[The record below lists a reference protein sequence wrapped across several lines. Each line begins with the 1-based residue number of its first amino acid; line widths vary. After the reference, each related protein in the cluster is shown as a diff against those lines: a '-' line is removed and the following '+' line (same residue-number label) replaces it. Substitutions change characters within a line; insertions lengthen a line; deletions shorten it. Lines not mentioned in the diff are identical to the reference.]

1 MSLAMLAF
9 IVPAKAQKKNDPVI
23 LTVEKEN
30 VTLSEFEA
38 VYNKNNNVS
47 ANVEQKTPAEYMELF
62 INYKLKVKEAEALGL
77 DTVES
82 YKQEL
87 QGYLKQ
93 LSDPYLVDKQYTED
107 MVREA
112 YDRLQYDVKA
122 SHILI
127 RVEEDAS
134 PEDTLKAYKK
144 ITEIYNKA
152 KAGADFGDLAI
163 KNSEDPSAKQNR
175 GELGYFTAF
184 RMVYPFESAAYN
196 TSVGSVSKP
205 VRTSFGYHILK
216 VEDKR
221 PEIGEIRAAHIMVA
235 SKADDGKDLQINA
248 EKKINEIYERVLA
261 GEDFG
266 QLARMYS
273 DDNGSKGRGGELPW
287 FGSGRMV
294 AEFENAAFALDSNG
308 AVSKPVKSQY
318 GWHIIKRLDKKNIG
332 SYEDEYKRLKTRVEK
347 DRRGE
352 GSKESLVKKLKADYK
367 VKEYPKNLAVV
378 ETYVDSSFFIGS
390 INFTKEDLEKLDA
403 PLIVINDKL
412 YKKGKTTITQA
423 DFAKYIKSKSR
434 KQKPISTAIM
444 TKRLYDEFFVQSILD
459 YEKSV
464 LKLKYP
470 EYKALVQ
477 EYRDGILLFEL
488 MDQKVWKK
496 AVKDS
501 TGLEAFYE
509 AHKSDYMWDDRLDA
523 TVYTCNSEDNAKEV
537 KEMLEAGKSDSAILA
552 TVNESSQLG
561 VDIRNGKFTKK
572 DMPILEKVDWKEGVY
587 SVNDKA
593 NYVVVVREVL
603 PSQPKSLDEA
613 RGVVTSAYQSH
624 LEKSWIEELR
634 AKYTYEVNQGVL
646 EQVKPL

>member
-1 MSLAMLAF
+1 MLAF
-9 IVPAKAQKKNDPVI
+9 ILPAKAQKKNDPVI

-122 SHILI
+122 SHVLI

-196 TSVGSVSKP
+196 TPVGSVSKP

-235 SKADDGKDLQINA
+235 SKAGDGKDLQINA

-308 AVSKPVKSQY
+308 AISKPVRSQY

-332 SYEDEYKRLKTRVEK
+332 SYEDEYKRLKSRVEK

-367 VKEYPKNLAVV
+367 VKEYPKNLAEV
-378 ETYVDSSFFIGS
+378 ESYVDSSFFIGS
-390 INFTKEDLEKLDA
+390 INFTKEDLEELDA

-434 KQKPISTAIM
+434 KQKPISTAII

-509 AHKSDYMWDDRLDA
+509 AHKTDYMWDDRLDA
-523 TVYTCNSEDNAKEV
+523 TIYTCNSEENAKEV

-561 VDIRNGKFTKK
+561 VDIRDGKFTKK
-572 DMPILEKVDWKEGVY
+572 DMPVLEKVEWKEGIY

>member
-152 KAGADFGDLAI
+152 TAGADFGDLAI

-196 TSVGSVSKP
+196 TPVGSVSKP

>member
-9 IVPAKAQKKNDPVI
+9 ILPAKAQKKNDPVI

-122 SHILI
+122 SHVLI

-196 TSVGSVSKP
+196 TPVGSVSKP

-235 SKADDGKDLQINA
+235 SKAGDGKDLQINA

-308 AVSKPVKSQY
+308 AISKPVRSQY

-332 SYEDEYKRLKTRVEK
+332 SYEDEYKRLKSRVEK

-352 GSKESLVKKLKADYK
+352 GSKESLVKKI
-367 VKEYPKNLAVV
+367 E
-378 ETYVDSSFFIGS
+378 
-390 INFTKEDLEKLDA
+390 
-403 PLIVINDKL
+403 
-412 YKKGKTTITQA
+412 
-423 DFAKYIKSKSR
+423 SR
-434 KQKPISTAIM
+434 
-444 TKRLYDEFFVQSILD
+444 L
-459 YEKSV
+459 
-464 LKLKYP
+464 
-470 EYKALVQ
+470 
-477 EYRDGILLFEL
+477 
-488 MDQKVWKK
+488 
-496 AVKDS
+496 
-501 TGLEAFYE
+501 
-509 AHKSDYMWDDRLDA
+509 
-523 TVYTCNSEDNAKEV
+523 
-537 KEMLEAGKSDSAILA
+537 
-552 TVNESSQLG
+552 
-561 VDIRNGKFTKK
+561 
-572 DMPILEKVDWKEGVY
+572 
-587 SVNDKA
+587 
-593 NYVVVVREVL
+593 
-603 PSQPKSLDEA
+603 
-613 RGVVTSAYQSH
+613 
-624 LEKSWIEELR
+624 
-634 AKYTYEVNQGVL
+634 
-646 EQVKPL
+646 

>member
-9 IVPAKAQKKNDPVI
+9 ILPAKAQKKNDPVI

-122 SHILI
+122 SHVLI

-196 TSVGSVSKP
+196 TPVGSVSKP

-235 SKADDGKDLQINA
+235 SKAGDGKDLQINA

-308 AVSKPVKSQY
+308 AISKPVRSQY

-332 SYEDEYKRLKTRVEK
+332 SYEDEYKRLKSRVEK

-367 VKEYPKNLAVV
+367 VKEYPKNLAEV
-378 ETYVDSSFFIGS
+378 ESYVDSSFFIGS
-390 INFTKEDLEKLDA
+390 INFTKEDLEELDA

-434 KQKPISTAIM
+434 KQKPISTAII

-509 AHKSDYMWDDRLDA
+509 AHKTDYMWDDRLDA
-523 TVYTCNSEDNAKEV
+523 TIYTCNSEENAKEV

-561 VDIRNGKFTKK
+561 VDIRDGKFTKK
-572 DMPILEKVDWKEGVY
+572 DMPVLEKVEWKEGIY